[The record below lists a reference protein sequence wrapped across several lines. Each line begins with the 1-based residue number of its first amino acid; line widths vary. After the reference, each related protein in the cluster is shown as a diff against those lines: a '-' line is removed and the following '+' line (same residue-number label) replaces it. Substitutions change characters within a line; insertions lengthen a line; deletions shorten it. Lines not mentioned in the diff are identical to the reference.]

1 LELQQPGSKPPENS
15 NLENRFI
22 DARKDAII
30 NYAPLERL
38 KEALR
43 LAMVKV
49 GLRAANWPDDNE
61 KSILIAHIIENYG
74 KHTVEEVK
82 LAFDMAIAGKLNVE
96 VNCYEN
102 FSCLYFSSIMNA
114 YRVWAGQTHSEIK
127 TEKPKELPVPET
139 TEADMFEWVEHT
151 KIQFEKGKIPFNLLP
166 VILFDFLLEKGKITG
181 SKAEAWEKAKSI
193 RVSELQN
200 ELCNPHSKKDEIK
213 NEIEYL
219 NSGISKK
226 SSPLHLPASLVAKR
240 IMLVDYF
247 NK

>member
-1 LELQQPGSKPPENS
+1 VTQESKG
-15 NLENRFI
+15 LVTGDENRFLQ
-22 DARKDAII
+22 AIESHKI
-30 NYAPLERL
+30 RTDDYERISGVL
-38 KEALR
+38 KMV
-43 LAMVKV
+43 MVKL
-49 GLRAANWPDDNE
+49 GLRATNWPNDME
-61 KSILIAHIIENYG
+61 KSVLINHIIQNYG
-74 KHTVEEVK
+74 LHTLEEVI

-127 TEKPKELPVPET
+127 TEKPKELPAPET

-193 RVSELQN
+193 RVSELHN

-213 NEIEYL
+213 NELEYL
-219 NSGISKK
+219 NSGIAKK
-226 SSPLHLPASLVAKR
+226 SSPLHLPASLIAKR

-247 NK
+247 NQTKIN